1 MAELKTRKLSVAQED
16 WFETSKSI
24 NLDGEKNIIKYAQQY
39 TKNTSL
45 WQNQIDNLLMRGNNI
60 NIYNLNKASKHI
72 SIYVNANNNILDMK
86 EITNYV
92 KNCNLR
98 TLEIYQYSIDELQ
111 KVTKQYKKSSGLLDT
126 GAGGTERHLY
136 GMMYSIANKIKLS
149 NFEQKLLD
157 YTDCCRD
164 KFFQRGVIGSIH
176 QPLLPTEVNGE
187 LLTILVLTKQ
197 MRRDKSVMAAQFAG
211 DILSTVAKNSDNKY
225 ARAVGNS
232 GILSSQ
238 VTEGFAKMSDEW
250 FIIPTFSVK
259 VNKEK
264 GIIRNYNESLINKD
278 LKLLKDLI
286 RNFDKFLKDIYKEYL
301 DGCSQMYKKGSIFSF
316 LSENH
321 NMVSYE
327 AMCCLNRE
335 TLGKVDQY
343 VNTIESLLKFYSEI
357 L

>member
-1 MAELKTRKLSVAQED
+1 MAELKTRKLNISQED

-39 TKNTSL
+39 TKNIYL
-45 WQNQIDNLLMRGNNI
+45 WQNKIDNLLMRGNNI
-60 NIYNLNKASKHI
+60 NIYNLNNASKHI

-92 KNCNLR
+92 KNPNLR

-136 GMMYSIANKIKLS
+136 DMMYSIAGKIKLS

-164 KFFQRGVIGSIH
+164 KFFQRGVIGSINK
-176 QPLLPTEVNGE
+176 PILPTEVNGE

-197 MRRDKSVMAAQFAG
+197 MRRDNSVTAAQLAG
-211 DILSTVAKNSDNKY
+211 DIISTIARNSDNKV
-225 ARAVGNS
+225 AKAIGDS
-232 GILSSQ
+232 GLLSSDI
-238 VTEGFAKMSDEW
+238 TENIAKLTDEW

-264 GIIRNYNESLINKD
+264 GNIRNYNDSLINKD

-286 RNFDKFLKDIYKEYL
+286 RNFDKYLKDIYKKYL
-301 DGCSQMYKKGSIFSF
+301 EGVSQMYKKGSMYSF

-335 TLGKVDQY
+335 ILGKVDQY
-343 VNTIESLLKFYSEI
+343 ANTIENLLNFYSEI